1 MMKRSTIDEVWRHRN
16 HFDHHQKGY
25 YATFD
30 DQHKTKMSSAGLVYE

>member
-1 MMKRSTIDEVWRHRN
+1 MLKRSTIVEVWRHRN

-30 DQHKTKMSSAGLVYE
+30 DQYKTKMSSAGLVYE